1 MYARRAPYSSDVPTW
16 MIEYLTYSVVRHCS
30 LAHHTHTHT
39 HTHTLYS
46 LQLVSSDDDDTEFPV
61 FNIKADPDADLVP
74 PTARITR
81 SNKHASSKS
90 PLPEDLAPGG
100 KPGKN
105 SRPSSPQ
112 EWYDDILTADCEK
125 SAGVSGK
132 LIFLLDLL
140 QEAGK
145 LKEKVLVFTQ
155 SILTLDL
162 IEEVLSRP
170 ENGEWTPGLDYYR
183 LDGSTRSEM
192 RTHQMSDFNEV
203 DNEQ

>member
-1 MYARRAPYSSDVPTW
+1 MGSSDEDDEIIFPE
-16 MIEYLTYSVVRHCS
+16 IS
-30 LAHHTHTHT
+30 LK
-39 HTHTLYS
+39 
-46 LQLVSSDDDDTEFPV
+46 P
-61 FNIKADPDADLVP
+61 DPDAVP
-74 PTARITR
+74 TTTRVTR
-81 SNKHASSKS
+81 SNKPPA
-90 PLPEDLAPGG
+90 GV
-100 KPGKN
+100 
-105 SRPSSPQ
+105 SPQ
-112 EWYDDILTADCEK
+112 PEILEGLGARSSSRLTSHEWYGDILTPDCEA

-132 LIFLLDLL
+132 LLFLLELL

-162 IEEVLSRP
+162 IEEVLGRP

-192 RTHQMSDFNEV
+192 RAHQMSDFNEV